1 MNTKKA
7 SATLC
12 RTGFLF
18 NEYELTE
25 RFNEKILRSVSHYI
39 IS

>member
-1 MNTKKA
+1 MNAKQSDKYKKA

-18 NEYELTE
+18 NVSELTE
-25 RFNEKILRSVSHYI
+25 RFNEKVIAFS
-39 IS
+39 